1 MKLLIH
7 DLDEREFHN
16 LFPQIGEDITVIAD
30 NSAIHP
36 CIGCFGCWIKTP
48 GICVIK
54 DGYQELGKML
64 SGCDEMIVISKCL
77 YGGFSPF
84 VKNVLDRGIAYI
96 HPYFTRRNGEMHHR
110 RRYDTQVRWTVF
122 FYGEDISQD
131 ERKTAEKLV
140 PANGVN
146 FNAKESSVRF
156 YKHYGEIGG
165 DFQ

>member
-7 DLDEREFHN
+7 DLGEKEFQT
-16 LFPQIGEDITVIAD
+16 LFSQIGEDIIVIAD
-30 NSAIHP
+30 NAAIRP
-36 CIGCFGCWIKTP
+36 CIGCFGCWVKTP
-48 GICVIK
+48 GTCVIK
-54 DGYQELGKML
+54 DGYEDLGKLL

-77 YGGFSPF
+77 YGGFSSF

-110 RRYDTQVRWTVF
+110 KRYDSKVKWTVF
-122 FYGEDISQD
+122 FYGEDITPD
-131 ERKTAEKLV
+131 ERKTAEMLI

-146 FNAKESSVRF
+146 FNSRESSVRF
-156 YKHYGEIGG
+156 YNNYKEIRG